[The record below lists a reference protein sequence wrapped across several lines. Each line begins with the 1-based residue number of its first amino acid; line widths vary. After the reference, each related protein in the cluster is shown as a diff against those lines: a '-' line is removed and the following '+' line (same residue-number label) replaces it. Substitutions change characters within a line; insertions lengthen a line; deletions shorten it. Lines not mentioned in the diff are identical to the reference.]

1 MKKTIQL
8 LFFFVVTISYSQ
20 KENYIIKNIDSNKEF
35 QDFGVTYFKDSLVVF
50 SSARKSV
57 FMKRVW
63 SGNHQPFLRLY
74 QGKISGDGAITDIKH
89 FGNKIDTKFHE
100 SNLTFS
106 NDFKTVYF
114 DRNNYFHKE
123 YRTNKEGV
131 NLIQIY
137 KATVTE
143 DGNWIDVERLPF
155 NSDEYSSGHPVLNS
169 DNSKLYFISD
179 RLDSYGET
187 DIYVVDLNSD
197 GTYGEPKNLGPMV
210 NTSKKEMFPF
220 IDENNVLYYSSNG
233 FMDSRGE
240 LDIYATKANNQGNYL
255 KPINLGNPINSNKDD
270 FAFVKQKGK
279 NTGYFSSNRKGGKG
293 DDDIYAL
300 TELQSPKFSC
310 IETIEG
316 VVTNAKNKKPLSNT
330 SVAIYDNNTEL
341 ETVLTNNSGVY
352 SFKVNCKKK
361 YKIVAAKQ
369 HFKESIKYLDSTG
382 NLTVNMVL
390 TPEENDHFIN
400 VRNQLMLNI
409 EPIYFDLAKATIKP
423 ESEKELQKVADI
435 MKKYPQLIIQVKA
448 HTDSRGR
455 DDFNYILSDKRANAV
470 LVWLLKKGI
479 NRQRILAI
487 GFGEEQLLNDCKNG
501 VKCTEEEHLENRRTE
516 FVIVNSYVIGN

>member
-8 LFFFVVTISYSQ
+8 LFFFVLTISYSQ

-35 QDFGVTYFKDSLVVF
+35 QDFGVAYFKDSLVVF

-74 QGKISGDGAITDIKH
+74 QGKRTEDAEITDIKH
-89 FGNKIDTKFHE
+89 FGNKIDTKYHE

-123 YRTNKEGV
+123 YRTNKKGI

-137 KATVTE
+137 KATITE
-143 DGNWIDVERLPF
+143 DGNWVDIERLPF

-169 DNSKLYFISD
+169 DNTKLYFISD
-179 RLDSYGET
+179 RSESFGET
-187 DIYVVDLNSD
+187 DIYVVDINSD
-197 GTYGEPKNLGPMV
+197 GSYGEPKNLGRTI
-210 NTSKKEMFPF
+210 NTSKKEMFPY
-220 IDENNVLYYSSNG
+220 IDENNILYFSSNG
-233 FMDSRGE
+233 LSDSKGD
-240 LDIYATKANNQGNYL
+240 LDIYATTVNKQGNYFT
-255 KPINLGNPINSNKDD
+255 PINLGFPINSNADD

-293 DDDIYAL
+293 DDDIYAV

-310 IETIEG
+310 LETIEG
-316 VVTNAKNKKPLSNT
+316 TVKNSKNNKALPNAAVT
-330 SVAIYDNNTEL
+330 IYNNNTEL
-341 ETVLTNNSGVY
+341 ETVLTDNAGLY
-352 SFKVNCKKK
+352 SFTVNCQKN
-361 YKIVAAKQ
+361 YKIIASKQ
-369 HFKESIKYLDSTG
+369 HFTEQIKNLDASG
-382 NLTVNMVL
+382 NLKVNMVL

-516 FVIVNSYVIGN
+516 FVIVNPYVIGN